1 MSEDDLTAQQVRTI
15 TASVDIEAPPLDAMP
30 VALSYSVLTK
40 PPRLGSR
47 PSGITRAR
55 RRW

>member
-15 TASVDIEAPPLDAMP
+15 TASVDIEAPPLDAMR